1 MAFKKIDFSKLN
13 EELEE
18 KPKPIKLSF
27 REETNR
33 IYYEE
38 YSMTEFNPL
47 AILEGTTTEEFKK
60 GIALPVGDYIGVI
73 AEFDREKSFKSGTQK
88 ADPTKKWSAI
98 NVRIDIDLTQYP
110 EAMSVVNQEKASLFD
125 MVMLDLTPSGTL
137 DYATGKNNRL
147 RKYREALGQNTPGTP
162 WAPTHMQG
170 RPVKVKV
177 KHEIY
182 EGEPQA
188 RVDAVAA
195 P

>member
-1 MAFKKIDFSKLN
+1 MPLGFG
-13 EELEE
+13 
-18 KPKPIKLSF
+18 PI
-27 REETNR
+27 
-33 IYYEE
+33 ICVIYEE
-38 YSMTEFNPL
+38 MKMTEFNPL

-110 EAMSVVNQEKASLFD
+110 EAMSVVNQEKISLFD